1 MLPRTAAPGR
11 VVAPSRRTPP
21 ADRPARDFRLS
32 RWHYLGIAVAVFG
45 LGYLVCRIAD
55 WAVVSDEE
63 RIVEQL
69 ERLTAQAR
77 ERNVEAI
84 LAEVRL
90 AEFGFQVRGWGE
102 LYSFGAG
109 EEDRLRALA
118 RQWSGWSGAP
128 TLRLRIEED
137 DVTVEGDRARASA
150 ELRFEEAER
159 PYRQPIRVRLRRTA
173 HRWYVTDLERI
184 RPEELLRL

>member
-1 MLPRTAAPGR
+1 MPPRTAAPGR
-11 VVAPSRRTPP
+11 VVAPPRGTPP

-45 LGYLVCRIAD
+45 LGYLVCRVVD
-55 WAVVSDEE
+55 RLVVSDEE

-69 ERLTAQAR
+69 ERLVARAR
-77 ERNVEAI
+77 ERDVEAI

-90 AEFGFQVRGWGE
+90 AEFGFQARGWGE

-128 TLRLRIEED
+128 TLRIRIEED

-150 ELRFEEAER
+150 ELRFEEAGR
-159 PYRQPIRVRLRRTA
+159 PYRQPIRVLFRRTA
-173 HRWYVTDLERI
+173 DRWYVSDLELV
-184 RPEELLRL
+184 RPDEFLRL

>member
-1 MLPRTAAPGR
+1 MPPRAAAPGR
-11 VVAPSRRTPP
+11 VIAPPRRSP
-21 ADRPARDFRLS
+21 AGDRPVWDFRLS
-32 RWHYLGIAVAVFG
+32 RWHYLGIAVAVSG
-45 LGYLVCRIAD
+45 LGYLVCRVAD
-55 WAVVSDEE
+55 RLIVSDEE
-63 RIVEQL
+63 RIVELL
-69 ERLTAQAR
+69 ERLAARAR
-77 ERNVEAI
+77 ERDVEAM
-84 LAEVRL
+84 LGEVRL
-90 AEFGFQVRGWGE
+90 AEFGFQARGWGE

-150 ELRFEEAER
+150 ELRFEEAGR